1 MCTVTL
7 FRTSDNDFVL
17 TSNRDEAPNR
27 ISLEPDF
34 YNIENTTLLFP
45 KDKVAGGTWIGV
57 SEKNRVIC
65 LLNGGFKIHK
75 RQPKY
80 RVSRGVVTKDLL
92 ITDNIERCIE
102 NYNFDDIEPFTV
114 VVADWNS
121 KLKFYELVWDG
132 SNKHFTQLPLEPKV
146 WSSSTLYNPS
156 MKAERLQWFDNYK
169 NENKLTSSSI
179 LNFHKT
185 AGQNNNEYGVIMNR
199 DTVKTTSI
207 TQVIKANSNINMRY
221 ESLHNQSVST
231 KTLQT
236 PQIVNG

>member
-7 FRTSDNDFVL
+7 FPTSDNDFVL

-121 KLKFYELVWDG
+121 KLKFYELVCKQYDPFSEGGDSPLGQQAPPADPKTTEIKPEPAVSTSEVAAQQTVVAPPPETKEIKIIG
-132 SNKHFTQLPLEPKV
+132 SYFNL
-146 WSSSTLYNPS
+146 
-156 MKAERLQWFDNYK
+156 
-169 NENKLTSSSI
+169 NENIISPSSI
-179 LNFHKT
+179 VINRVVFNKIGCFYET
-185 AGQNNNEYGVIMNR
+185 INYGEEQ
-199 DTVKTTSI
+199 DF
-207 TQVIKANSNINMRY
+207 
-221 ESLHNQSVST
+221 
-231 KTLQT
+231 
-236 PQIVNG
+236 